1 VIFPP
6 PRALAWHLPLGRWV
20 CGGSAM
26 KKFLGVTFLMG
37 IVAGA
42 YWSLKI
48 GSSNRGRRLTER

>member
-6 PRALAWHLPLGRWV
+6 PPALTWHLPLGQEN

-26 KKFLGVTFLMG
+26 KKFLGVTFLLG

-42 YWSLKI
+42 YWSLKN
-48 GSSNRGRRLTER
+48 GSPDRGRRLTEG

>member
-1 VIFPP
+1 
-6 PRALAWHLPLGRWV
+6 
-20 CGGSAM
+20 M

-48 GSSNRGRRLTER
+48 GSSNRGRRLAER